1 MNISSHLPRRRLRRS
16 VAVGVLALAGGLT
29 PAAVAATAL
38 ASTPTAAQPSSPF
51 TVLQSNGRLPSG
63 DLFLT
68 LGAGP
73 GAPASV
79 AAEGSTAE
87 IVSLSG
93 HVVWSTQAP
102 AGDSF
107 TDLRVQRYEGQ
118 PVLTFTVTGAA
129 HGVLG
134 PSGNDTGTD
143 YILNDHFQQIATVE
157 QGPGYSFDG
166 HEFWIS
172 PQGTAWITATQ
183 TSTANLT
190 SIGGPADQ
198 TVTNGVVQEIDIK
211 TGQVLFTWNS
221 ADHVSY
227 ADSHLPLPASA
238 SQAWDWF
245 HINAVSQ
252 GPDGT
257 ILVDSRHTWS
267 TYDVNPRTGNVNWV
281 LGGPGSTFTQRTTPD
296 QTLNSYG
303 DLFAWQ
309 HDPQYIG
316 DNRYWVFDDESADAP
331 LPGGTTPPP
340 GIPANGLPYS
350 RAVEV
355 QINPFARTATAIAS
369 RNQPEG
375 QTATATGGVQPLPNG
390 DLVVGWGT
398 LPYVSIYN
406 QAGKLIYNAE
416 YSGGRSSY
424 RAYLFDWPPASGPGF
439 WNSWRTR

>member
-1 MNISSHLPRRRLRRS
+1 MNISNHLPRRRLCGS
-16 VAVGVLALAGGLT
+16 AAVGVLVLAGALT
-29 PAAVAATAL
+29 AAVIPATTL
-38 ASTPTAAQPSSPF
+38 ASTATPAQTSSPL
-51 TVLQSNGRLPSG
+51 TVLQSDGRLPSG
-63 DLFLT
+63 DLFVT

-87 IVSLSG
+87 IVTPSG

-129 HGVLG
+129 QGVLG
-134 PSGNDTGTD
+134 PSGGDTGTD

-190 SIGGPADQ
+190 SIGGAADQ

-211 TGQVLFTWNS
+211 TGQVLFTWDS
-221 ADHVSY
+221 ADHASY
-227 ADSHLPLPASA
+227 ADSHLPLPTSA
-238 SQAWDWF
+238 STAWDWF
-245 HINAVSQ
+245 HINAVSP
-252 GPDGT
+252 GPNGT
-257 ILVDSRHTWS
+257 ILINSRHTWS
-267 TYDVNPRTGNVNWV
+267 TYDVNPRTGHVNWV
-281 LGGPGSTFTQRTTPD
+281 LGGPGSTLTQRAAPG

-303 DLFAWQ
+303 DLFAWE

-316 DNRYWVFDDESADAP
+316 DNRYWVFDDESAEAP

-355 QINPFARTATAIAS
+355 QINPAAKTATVIAS

-416 YSGGRSSY
+416 YNGGLSSY
-424 RAYLFDWPPASGPGF
+424 RAYLFNWPPASGPR
-439 WNSWRTR
+439 SWTGQRTR